1 MDLQFIFADIKKG
14 NKFFKIFYHEKLFII
29 QFCFGSFSHKFD
41 CMFFNRENRENKQ
54 TECNSNPCGRFR
66 VRRRQRIWK

>member
-29 QFCFGSFSHKFD
+29 PQIR
-41 CMFFNRENRENKQ
+41 N
-54 TECNSNPCGRFR
+54 
-66 VRRRQRIWK
+66 

>member
-41 CMFFNRENRENKQ
+41 CMFFNRENKQ